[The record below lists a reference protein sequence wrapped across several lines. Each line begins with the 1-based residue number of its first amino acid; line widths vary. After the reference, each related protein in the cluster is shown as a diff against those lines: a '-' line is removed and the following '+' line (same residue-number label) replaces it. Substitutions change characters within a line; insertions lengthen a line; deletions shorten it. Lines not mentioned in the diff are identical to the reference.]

1 MVGNVRTKVISVI
14 YTIGVVTSTIKSI
27 ENVCVRVWVASTSVR
42 TAKLIF
48 RQDPVF
54 PVFVSTETLVTSL
67 YAGVPEPWTYGV
79 TRAGL

>member
-1 MVGNVRTKVISVI
+1 MVRNLRTKVKSII
-14 YTIGVVTSTIKSI
+14 YTIGGETSTF
-27 ENVCVRVWVASTSVR
+27 EVTVASTVHL
-42 TAKLIF
+42 ALVVV
-48 RQDPVF
+48 QEPVF